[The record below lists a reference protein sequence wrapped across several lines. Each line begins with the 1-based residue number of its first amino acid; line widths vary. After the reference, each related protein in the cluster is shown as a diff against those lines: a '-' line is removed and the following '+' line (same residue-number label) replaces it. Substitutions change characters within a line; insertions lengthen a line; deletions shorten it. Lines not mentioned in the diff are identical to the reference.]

1 MSRTVRSILAAGERQ
16 RAGARLLA
24 FAAST
29 AALAFVLATVLAV
42 LSGASLGAAGAGSA
56 EAQGDTVSALANA
69 EIPPLYLRLY
79 QMAARRYGL
88 NWAILAGIGKV
99 ECDHGRDPDP
109 SCTHEGAVNS
119 AGAGGPMQFIASTWA
134 RYGVDAEGDGP
145 PDRWNAPDAIYGA
158 ANLLRAS
165 GAPED
170 YPTRCSRTTTR
181 AGTWLRSKAG
191 PGSTARHQRRP
202 RTRLAGAGRGPRGA
216 GKRGRPEGAD
226 TALVGESPTPVL
238 FVPGEQAELAPGD
251 GHLALVP
258 AGAPATVQAMVVA
271 GNELQDLPYGP
282 GGHPDPLGASE
293 EDCSSTVNYVLY
305 RAGVRP
311 LREIV
316 RDNPLA
322 QDYVNWGAPGPGRW
336 VTIYATDSPTPHVFI
351 LVAGLRLDT
360 SHDGTDVG
368 PNRHE
373 DGPRW
378 RILDQI
384 PTWAHWSVR
393 HPPGL

>member
-1 MSRTVRSILAAGERQ
+1 VNARPLSGHAPSAGTRSIAAI
-16 RAGARLLA
+16 AAVLVA
-24 FAAST
+24 FAFALV
-29 AALAFVLATVLAV
+29 AALG
-42 LSGASLGAAGAGSA
+42 GASLDASGSSFS
-56 EAQGDTVSALANA
+56 EAQGDGVSTLAEK

-79 QMAARRYGL
+79 QQAAQRYGL
-88 NWAILAGIGKV
+88 SWAVLAGIGKV

-134 RYGVDAEGDGP
+134 IYGVDVEGTGA
-145 PDRWNAPDAIYGA
+145 PDRWNPADAIYGA
-158 ANLLRAS
+158 ANYLRAS
-165 GAPED
+165 GAPGD
-170 YPTRCSRTTTR
+170 YAR
-181 AGTWLRSKAG
+181 AIYAYNHAG
-191 PGSTARHQRRP
+191 WYVAEVESWAEKYSGSSAP
-202 RTRLAGAGRGPRGA
+202 FSAAGSQQASAGNGEGE
-216 GKRGRPEGAD
+216 GGVEGAD
-226 TALVGESPTPVL
+226 TRLVGESPTPVRFL
-238 FVPGEQAELAPGD
+238 AGERAELAPGD
-251 GHLALVP
+251 GHLAIVP
-258 AGAPATVQAMVVA
+258 AGVPATVQAMIVA

-282 GGHPDPLGASE
+282 AGHPDPLGASE

-311 LREIV
+311 LKEIA

-322 QDYVNWGAPGPGRW
+322 QDYVSWGAPGPGRW
-336 VTIYATDSPTPHVFI
+336 VTIYATDTPTPHVFI
-351 LVAGLRLDT
+351 VIAALRLDT

-368 PNRHE
+368 PNRFE